1 MITRQG
7 LGEFESGEVC
17 SEAVVNAAAE
27 RKHGRRPLAGDV
39 EAVGVV
45 VDGGVAVGGGG
56 VDNHQR
62 AGRYPHAVEF
72 DILGSLAH
80 GGENDR
86 AVTHE
91 LVDGF
96 GRQFGMLGE
105 EGPEVVGVVGE
116 DLHRGG

>member
-1 MITRQG
+1 MPPPK
-7 LGEFESGEVC
+7 
-17 SEAVVNAAAE
+17 

-62 AGRYPHAVEF
+62 AGRHPHAAEF
-72 DILGSLAH
+72 DILDSLAH

-96 GRQFGMLGE
+96 GGQFGMRASRAHWSGWSHRTCTGGGQLVAG
-105 EGPEVVGVVGE
+105 GVGTCHQQGFRE
-116 DLHRGG
+116 HA